1 MSGLPASRSAS
12 SQLQIEFI
20 AVLQGC
26 ARAEGG
32 LSALPKLAPEAKSGV
47 GAHGTVAM
55 VQNLHRSVKNRK
67 RAVPSAMELC

>member
-1 MSGLPASRSAS
+1 MSGLPASRSAP
-12 SQLQIEFI
+12 SQLQIESI
-20 AVLQGC
+20 ALLQGR

-32 LSALPKLAPEAKSGV
+32 LSALPKLAPEAKGDAEAQ
-47 GAHGTVAM
+47 GIVAM